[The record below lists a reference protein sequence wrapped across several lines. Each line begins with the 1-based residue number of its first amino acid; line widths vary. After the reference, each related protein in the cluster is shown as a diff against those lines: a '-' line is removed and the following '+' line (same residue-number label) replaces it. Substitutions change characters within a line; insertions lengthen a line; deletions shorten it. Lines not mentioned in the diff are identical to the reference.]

1 MADITLTS
9 KPVND
14 GNDVQFS
21 TQLYTDPNN
30 SNRVGPVTALILA
43 DGTVLRLGQAA
54 MALSL
59 PVVVASNQSAIPVT
73 AGAGSVSTVSGDVA
87 HDAADSGNPVKIG
100 GVARAAEATAVTAG
114 DRVNASYTL
123 TGRALAAVLDNNEIG
138 DGIPVSRAV
147 AETGNLRALAVGNL
161 LYDAAAGDWN
171 RVREV
176 VNGQNT
182 DGTGIQAVGTLA
194 QFDDSSP
201 GVVTENNFAPL
212 RISANRRLMV
222 VQTNG
227 RLEQVAVTTTASP
240 DYSANDVI
248 DGIKE
253 ITDLVV
259 LANQPAMFKS
269 LTLKDK
275 SGQAPAL
282 TVILFKATPAGGTYT
297 DNAALVFGAG
307 DAANIAA
314 VVKILTTDWITLAGV
329 SMVSFGDINVLCAV
343 AASSMYALIIADA
356 TWNAASTSDLTM
368 EVGFEQR

>member
-123 TGRALAAVLDNNEIG
+123 TGRALAE
-138 DGIPVSRAV
+138 
-147 AETGNLRALAVGNL
+147 
-161 LYDAAAGDWN
+161 
-171 RVREV
+171 
-176 VNGQNT
+176 
-182 DGTGIQAVGTLA
+182 
-194 QFDDSSP
+194 
-201 GVVTENNFAPL
+201 
-212 RISANRRLMV
+212 
-222 VQTNG
+222 
-227 RLEQVAVTTTASP
+227 
-240 DYSANDVI
+240 
-248 DGIKE
+248 
-253 ITDLVV
+253 
-259 LANQPAMFKS
+259 
-269 LTLKDK
+269 
-275 SGQAPAL
+275 
-282 TVILFKATPAGGTYT
+282 
-297 DNAALVFGAG
+297 
-307 DAANIAA
+307 
-314 VVKILTTDWITLAGV
+314 
-329 SMVSFGDINVLCAV
+329 
-343 AASSMYALIIADA
+343 
-356 TWNAASTSDLTM
+356 
-368 EVGFEQR
+368 